1 MTLSPQLQSLDSK
14 KYALALHATSPE
26 LGLAVSN
33 FAGDDRSQ
41 TWNLGRSLSTDL
53 HALLA
58 EFIKPQ
64 TWEDLAFVAAA
75 KGPGSFTGTRLGVVT
90 ARAIAQQLEIP
101 AFAISTLAAAAQF
114 AKQRDPSIPD
124 GTDIAVEMPA
134 TRGQIFAAIYKTSGN
149 KLSVLL
155 PDAALTLEAW
165 QQTLKKWPTS
175 YRLIQAIDGLGAS
188 VSALLELAYRD
199 WQQGLRPTW
208 AEALPF
214 YGQHPVDDK

>member
-1 MTLSPQLQSLDSK
+1 MSPQLQPLDAK

-33 FAGDDRSQ
+33 FAGDDRCQ

-58 EFIKPQ
+58 AFIKPQ
-64 TWEDLAFVAAA
+64 TWEDLAFVAVA

-101 AFAISTLAAAAQF
+101 VFAISTLATAAQF
-114 AKQRDPSIPD
+114 ERQRGSIPD
-124 GTDIAVEMPA
+124 GSDIAVEMPA
-134 TRGQIFAAIYKTSGN
+134 QRGQIFAAIYKISAN
-149 KLSVLL
+149 KLTVLL
-155 PDAALTLEAW
+155 PDAALTREAW
-165 QQTLKKWPTS
+165 QDTLEKWPS
-175 YRLIQAIDGLGAS
+175 PYHLIRASDGLGAS

-199 WQQGLRPTW
+199 WQQGLQPTW

-214 YGQHPVDDK
+214 YGQHPIEDKV